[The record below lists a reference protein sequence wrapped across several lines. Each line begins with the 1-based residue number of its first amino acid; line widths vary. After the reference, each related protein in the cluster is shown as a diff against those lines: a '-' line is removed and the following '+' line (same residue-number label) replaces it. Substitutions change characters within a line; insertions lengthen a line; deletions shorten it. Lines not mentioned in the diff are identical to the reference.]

1 MPDHILNKWNTPD
14 RLPAVTT
21 DRRANMNIWF
31 LVADAARARLFET
44 SGKDVAL
51 TEVLDLMEP
60 NARIS
65 ETELA
70 SDEPGR
76 QATAGGPGTHGM
88 QEKVTPR
95 EQEDIR
101 FAAELNDML
110 QEGIN
115 KGSYDELYIAAA
127 PHFLGLLRKS
137 MPDAV
142 AARLKGDLDKDLTR
156 LGEAEIR
163 EHLHAMM

>member
-1 MPDHILNKWNTPD
+1 
-14 RLPAVTT
+14 
-21 DRRANMNIWF
+21 MNIWF

-51 TEVLDLMEP
+51 TEVLDLLEP
-60 NARIS
+60 NARIP

-88 QEKVTPR
+88 QEKITPR

-101 FAAELNDML
+101 FAAELADQL
-110 QEGIN
+110 QEGL
-115 KGSYDELYIAAA
+115 KKHSFDELYIAAA
-127 PHFLGLLRKS
+127 PHFLGLLR
-137 MPDAV
+137 DALPEGV
-142 AARLKGDLDKDLTR
+142 AAKLKGDLNKDLTR

-163 EHLHAMM
+163 EHLHGIM

>member
-1 MPDHILNKWNTPD
+1 
-14 RLPAVTT
+14 
-21 DRRANMNIWF
+21 MNIWF

-60 NARIS
+60 NARIR

-88 QEKVTPR
+88 QEKITPR

-101 FAAELNDML
+101 FAAELADHL
-110 QEGIN
+110 QEGLKN
-115 KGSYDELYIAAA
+115 GSFDALYIAAA
-127 PHFLGLLRKS
+127 PHFLGLLRKAL
-137 MPDAV
+137 PEGV
-142 AARLKGDLDKDLTR
+142 AAKLRGDLDKDLTR
-156 LGEAEIR
+156 LGESEIR
-163 EHLHAMM
+163 TQLHSLM

>member
-1 MPDHILNKWNTPD
+1 
-14 RLPAVTT
+14 
-21 DRRANMNIWF
+21 MNIWF
-31 LVADAARARLFET
+31 LVADASRARIFET
-44 SGKDVAL
+44 TGKSVAL
-51 TEVLDLMEP
+51 TEIMDFTEP
-60 NARIS
+60 NARID

-101 FAAELNDML
+101 FAAELSDQL
-110 QEGIN
+110 QESLN
-115 KGSYDELYIAAA
+115 TGSFDELYITAA

-137 MPDAV
+137 LPDGV
-142 AARLKGDLDKDLTR
+142 AAKLQGELDKDLSR
-156 LGEAEIR
+156 PAEN
-163 EHLHAMM
+163 

>member
-1 MPDHILNKWNTPD
+1 MPDK
-14 RLPAVTT
+14 LPAVTK

-31 LVADAARARLFET
+31 LVADAARARIFET
-44 SGKDVAL
+44 TGKDVAL
-51 TEVLDLMEP
+51 TEVMDLMEP
-60 NARIS
+60 NARIR

-88 QEKVTPR
+88 QEKITPR

-101 FAAELNDML
+101 FAAELADQL

-115 KGSYDELYIAAA
+115 KHSFDELYIAAA
-127 PHFLGLLRKS
+127 PHFLGLLR
-137 MPDAV
+137 DALPAGV
-142 AARLKGDLDKDLTR
+142 AAKLKGDLNKDLTR

-163 EHLHAMM
+163 EHLHAIM

>member
-1 MPDHILNKWNTPD
+1 
-14 RLPAVTT
+14 
-21 DRRANMNIWF
+21 MNIWF
-31 LVADAARARLFET
+31 LVADAARARIFET
-44 SGKDVAL
+44 TGKDVAL
-51 TEVLDLMEP
+51 TEVMDFMEP

-76 QATAGGPGTHGM
+76 HATPGAPGTHGM
-88 QEKVTPR
+88 QEKITPR

-101 FAAELNDML
+101 FAAELADQL
-110 QEGIN
+110 QESLN
-115 KGSYDELYIAAA
+115 KGSYDALYIAAA

-137 MPDAV
+137 MPDGV
-142 AARLKGDLDKDLTR
+142 AEKLKGDLDKDLTR

-163 EHLHAMM
+163 EHLHQIM